1 MIAYIKGDCVAQN
14 EDSILLENQGIA
26 YQIFMSKPFA
36 VSKNEQVKIHTYQH
50 VREDAILLFGFLKDV
65 EKDVF
70 MAMINVK
77 GIGPKTAMNM
87 LSKTTADE
95 FLRAIEHDDVD
106 YLKSLPGIGKK
117 TASQILL
124 DLKGKIKLSE
134 QVVGLVET
142 SEVTEALEALKD
154 LKFTSKELKSI
165 TPLLEKNSD
174 LGVDGLI
181 KLGLQTLASRGGR

>member
-1 MIAYIKGDCVAQN
+1 MIAYIKGDCVLQN
-14 EDSILLENQGIA
+14 DDSILLENQGIA

-36 VSKNEQVKIHTYQH
+36 VSKNESVKIHTYQH
-50 VREDAILLFGFLKDV
+50 VREDAILLFGFLNEV

-70 MAMINVK
+70 MAIINVK

-87 LSKTTADE
+87 LSKTTAEE

-106 YLKSLPGIGKK
+106 YLKTWPGIGKK

-124 DLKGKIKLSE
+124 DLKGKIKISSE
-134 QVVGLVET
+134 TLPGPT
-142 SEVTEALEALKD
+142 SNEVSEALYALKE
-154 LKFTSKELKSI
+154 LRFTSKEIKAI
-165 TPLLEKNSD
+165 TPILEENSN
-174 LGVDGLI
+174 LNVDELI